1 MWKDVEAVL
10 RGVPS
15 QVLCSYQGSEGGECG
30 GAGGGMVGSD
40 RSEPAF
46 CQYEYVLVVCQPAG
60 LYFTQWRAHIRGA
73 TLPLPSLPAAK
84 MHQLI
89 ITLAPRSINKPSRQE
104 KQSETQTISDP
115 LACSVI
121 ARAQPARKVR
131 APAAHFPCFYPSP
144 PTLSPYPFYYSLFPS
159 PSFKVEVRVGPR
171 DGCRRARSMPSS
183 STASLHGPSSRL
195 DVCMRLPKGPA
206 LPAGGSTAGSVLDER
221 HH

>member
-15 QVLCSYQGSEGGECG
+15 QVLCSCQGSEGGECG

-60 LYFTQWRAHIRGA
+60 LYFTQWRAHNRGA

-104 KQSETQTISDP
+104 KQSEAQTISDP

-121 ARAQPARKVR
+121 ARAQPARKVHSSLASIPLPLPFPPTHFTTVTFHHRVSKLRLESARGMDAAGR
-131 APAAHFPCFYPSP
+131 AACPAAAPRPFTGRP
-144 PTLSPYPFYYSLFPS
+144 PGWTCACACP
-159 PSFKVEVRVGPR
+159 RGPR
-171 DGCRRARSMPSS
+171 YLQGA
-183 STASLHGPSSRL
+183 AQQA
-195 DVCMRLPKGPA
+195 VCLMSG
-206 LPAGGSTAGSVLDER
+206 TTECW
-221 HH
+221 